1 MVFFSPSGTPLQ
13 NPYTILNINPP
24 PQSCTDEEITK
35 SFKKLMLQLHPDK
48 QPINQSSENALFV
61 SIKLHDVMDAKSFL
75 LDGEYLAARREYDA
89 KLIRDS
95 QPPPPP
101 PQPSP
106 VVSSSTTVPGSNN
119 NTSSNT
125 VPPQQQGTS
134 TRNTSTAT
142 TDKKTAT
149 QTSSSSAAVNNN
161 SKNGKKKKIDEQID
175 KGSNNNKSTTKSK
188 PTSNTSNNKQQ
199 AAPIPKKGTVKQ
211 WGKQYQKRDK
221 TTTPRNTTDKTLSR
235 GATPSVSSSTMNNNK
250 TSSNRDTTTMKRR
263 ASLDN
268 GKEDTINKD
277 VATSNKPKRETQHKN
292 KSESKNLNSKSKS
305 CSRDAKKTT
314 AHNNRTP
321 SSMDSKAQRIPPKT
335 TRSRTTNSS
344 SAAFDDSCG
353 DFSTTTADSMTS
365 DDDRRHTYSS
375 SNNYCSLGNNK
386 PSSNRPPR
394 VQRNR
399 IPRPAGEVSSS
410 GSSRPH
416 YRSAS
421 TSKVQ
426 GVGNNS
432 SGKGAEKSVR
442 HKSAPDAATTSS
454 SQHAQAP
461 QPPPTATHTPINN
474 FSAFKPA
481 ITILEQQYH
490 CPLTKSLMITP
501 VSDME
506 GNSYEK
512 SAILKHLE
520 TSNKSPITGNIL
532 MPSDLREDTALL
544 EKIRY
549 TVKLKSRLNALRELY
564 LLYTFCCSFL
574 TCNMLCLTSF
584 FPSYLPLCTQ
594 KPTLYRLI
602 NHRLPTNLNVIN
614 NNISSSLLY
623 SHPAAAVV
631 PSTSSAHYK
640 KLSILSLSS

>member
-24 PQSCTDEEITK
+24 PQSSTDEEITK
-35 SFKKLMLQLHPDK
+35 SFKKLMLRLHPDK
-48 QPINQSSENALFV
+48 QPINQSPEDALFV

-95 QPPPPP
+95 QPPPP
-101 PQPSP
+101 QPSP
-106 VVSSSTTVPGSNN
+106 TASTTVPGSNN
-119 NTSSNT
+119 NTSSDM

-134 TRNTSTAT
+134 TRNSSTST

-149 QTSSSSAAVNNN
+149 QTSSSGAAVNNN
-161 SKNGKKKKIDEQID
+161 NNSKNVKKKKIDEQLD
-175 KGSNNNKSTTKSK
+175 KGNSNNNKSTTKPK
-188 PTSNTSNNKQQ
+188 SNNSNNKQQ

-211 WGKQYQKRDK
+211 WGKQYQKRDNK
-221 TTTPRNTTDKTLSR
+221 TTPRNTTDKTLSR

-263 ASLDN
+263 VSLDN

-292 KSESKNLNSKSKS
+292 KSESKHLNSKSKS
-305 CSRDAKKTT
+305 CSRDVKKT
-314 AHNNRTP
+314 HNNRTA
-321 SSMDSKAQRIPPKT
+321 SSVDIKAQRIPPKT
-335 TRSRTTNSS
+335 TRSRNTNS

-399 IPRPAGEVSSS
+399 IPRPASEVSSS
-410 GSSRPH
+410 GNSRPH
-416 YRSAS
+416 HRSAS

-426 GVGNNS
+426 GGGNNS

-442 HKSAPDAATTSS
+442 HKSAPDAATTTSS

-461 QPPPTATHTPINN
+461 QPPPTATPVNN
-474 FSAFKPA
+474 FSAFNPA
-481 ITILEQQYH
+481 INILEQQYH

-532 MPSDLREDTALL
+532 MPSDLKEDTALL

-564 LLYTFCCSFL
+564 FLYLLL
-574 TCNMLCLTSF
+574 LF
-584 FPSYLPLCTQ
+584 FDL
-594 KPTLYRLI
+594 
-602 NHRLPTNLNVIN
+602 
-614 NNISSSLLY
+614 
-623 SHPAAAVV
+623 
-631 PSTSSAHYK
+631 
-640 KLSILSLSS
+640 

>member
-48 QPINQSSENALFV
+48 QPINQSPEDALFV

-101 PQPSP
+101 QPSP
-106 VVSSSTTVPGSNN
+106 VVPSDNI
-119 NTSSNT
+119 NTSNT
-125 VPPQQQGTS
+125 VPPQQQGVSTPDTS
-134 TRNTSTAT
+134 TSA

-149 QTSSSSAAVNNN
+149 QTSSSGAAVNN
-161 SKNGKKKKIDEQID
+161 SKNVKKKKIDEQLD
-175 KGSNNNKSTTKSK
+175 KGSNNKSTNKSK
-188 PTSNTSNNKQQ
+188 PTSSNSKEQV
-199 AAPIPKKGTVKQ
+199 APKPKKGIVKQ

-221 TTTPRNTTDKTLSR
+221 ITPRNTTDKTLSR
-235 GATPSVSSSTMNNNK
+235 GATPSVPSSTMHNNK
-250 TSSNRDTTTMKRR
+250 SSSKDTMKRR

-268 GKEDTINKD
+268 GKEDTTNKD
-277 VATSNKPKRETQHKN
+277 VAASNKLKRESQHKS
-292 KSESKNLNSKSKS
+292 KSESKNLNSRSKS
-305 CSRDAKKTT
+305 CSRDIKKT
-314 AHNNRTP
+314 HNNRTP

-335 TRSRTTNSS
+335 TRSRTTNLS

-399 IPRPAGEVSSS
+399 IPRPTSEVESSS
-410 GSSRPH
+410 GSRPH
-416 YRSAS
+416 HRSAS
-421 TSKVQ
+421 ASKVQ
-426 GVGNNS
+426 GDCNNNS
-432 SGKGAEKSVR
+432 SGKGAEKSLR
-442 HKSAPDAATTSS
+442 HKSAPDATTTSS
-454 SQHAQAP
+454 SQHAQAQ
-461 QPPPTATHTPINN
+461 QPPPTSATPVNN
-474 FSAFKPA
+474 FSAFNPA
-481 ITILEQQYH
+481 INILEQQYH

-564 LLYTFCCSFL
+564 FLYLLL
-574 TCNMLCLTSF
+574 LF
-584 FPSYLPLCTQ
+584 FDL
-594 KPTLYRLI
+594 
-602 NHRLPTNLNVIN
+602 
-614 NNISSSLLY
+614 
-623 SHPAAAVV
+623 
-631 PSTSSAHYK
+631 
-640 KLSILSLSS
+640 

>member
-48 QPINQSSENALFV
+48 QPINQSPEDALFV

-95 QPPPPP
+95 QPPPP
-101 PQPSP
+101 QPSP
-106 VVSSSTTVPGSNN
+106 VVPSDNI
-119 NTSSNT
+119 NTSNT
-125 VPPQQQGTS
+125 VPPEQQGVS
-134 TRNTSTAT
+134 TRNTSTSA

-149 QTSSSSAAVNNN
+149 QTSSSGAAVNN
-161 SKNGKKKKIDEQID
+161 SKNIIKKKKIDEQLD
-175 KGSNNNKSTTKSK
+175 KGGSNNNKTTTKSK
-188 PTSNTSNNKQQ
+188 PNSNSNNKRE
-199 AAPIPKKGTVKQ
+199 AAPKPKKGIVKQ

-221 TTTPRNTTDKTLSR
+221 VTPRNTTDKTLSR
-235 GATPSVSSSTMNNNK
+235 GATPLVSSSTMHNNK
-250 TSSNRDTTTMKRR
+250 SSSKDTMKRR

-268 GKEDTINKD
+268 GKEDTTNKD
-277 VATSNKPKRETQHKN
+277 VAASNKLKRESQHKS

-305 CSRDAKKTT
+305 CSRDIKKT
-314 AHNNRTP
+314 HNNRTP
-321 SSMDSKAQRIPPKT
+321 SSMDGKTQRIPPKT
-335 TRSRTTNSS
+335 TRSRTTNLS
-344 SAAFDDSCG
+344 SAALDDSCG

-399 IPRPAGEVSSS
+399 IPRPTSEVESSS
-410 GSSRPH
+410 GSRPH
-416 YRSAS
+416 HRCSS

-426 GVGNNS
+426 GGCGNNS
-432 SGKGAEKSVR
+432 SGKGAEKILR
-442 HKSAPDAATTSS
+442 HKSAPDATTTSS
-454 SQHAQAP
+454 SQHVQAP
-461 QPPPTATHTPINN
+461 QPPPTATRTPINN
-474 FSAFKPA
+474 FSAFNPA
-481 ITILEQQYH
+481 INILEQQYH

-564 LLYTFCCSFL
+564 FLYLCCSFL
-574 TCNMLCLTSF
+574 TCSML
-584 FPSYLPLCTQ
+584 
-594 KPTLYRLI
+594 
-602 NHRLPTNLNVIN
+602 
-614 NNISSSLLY
+614 
-623 SHPAAAVV
+623 
-631 PSTSSAHYK
+631 
-640 KLSILSLSS
+640 